1 MNGKIT
7 QALSSKESG
16 DITKYFDEVDK
27 IISLNDGIHDNKM
40 LSMECYDRPTP
51 VKYNQYTKFHI
62 SDAGIDCINIDKS
75 YITASM
81 TYHMSLT
88 KTASSTLPTG
98 NTVDADRE
106 IFYQLFIGL
115 KNASHNIDTYRI
127 YINHNQIYSQTDSIY
142 EQALTTAMKSKPEMY
157 RPHMYSMWDE
167 AHKHSQNVCGVYVP
181 IREKVGTEFDITFD
195 IAIQLDDLLP
205 FSGMSIFPSCV
216 IGDLELEIR
225 NRIQGNLVYCQ
236 VDPNVIVEEI
246 TGSII
251 GDGSD
256 AVSSKIGGVGSSWY
270 EAIPN
275 MKKEVQTAKYTK
287 EFTQVGDVARV
298 CSHAYENSA
307 LGDYCASYDV
317 ILQCT
322 NSVMNNAM
330 SHINGFRLKDSVITA
345 LRNRYSTKPLIIPAQ
360 VCKHDLFAQRPTAG
374 GLKLNTNITLTNC
387 TNIALS
393 FPQTDN
399 QISVVHNPEQQSAQL
414 IVMGKNIPDKSINT
428 LEAAHAEMSLTNACL
443 DSLFEAQPSFIRSL
457 TKSSSNG
464 SRKIYLPA
472 DATDYYFNVSLER
485 FGNGVFC
492 DGLTSPGAITL
503 TFQSNSI
510 NPGIGD
516 AYYHYDILDNTKLN
530 TQPINIMTVEDCF
543 WVITPEKVWLTN
555 DVYTPEI
562 TETKE

>member
-51 VKYNQYTKFHI
+51 VKYNQYTKFHL

-88 KTASSTLPTG
+88 KISNAALPINST
-98 NTVDADRE
+98 DADRE
-106 IFYQLFIGL
+106 VFYQLFIGL
-115 KNASHNIDTYRI
+115 KNASHNFDTYRI
-127 YINHNQIYSQTDSIY
+127 YVNHNQIYSQTDSIY
-142 EQALTTAMKSKPEMY
+142 EQALATAMKPKPEMF
-157 RPHMYSMWDE
+157 RPNMYTMWDE
-167 AHKHSQNVCGVYVP
+167 AHKHSKNVCGVYVP
-181 IREKVGTEFDITFD
+181 IRAKVNSEFDITFD
-195 IAIQLDDLLP
+195 IAIQIDDLLP

-236 VDPNVIVEEI
+236 VDPNAIVEEI
-246 TGSII
+246 TTAII
-251 GDGSD
+251 ADGSD
-256 AVSSKIGGVGSSWY
+256 PVVPKVAGVSTSWALAVQD
-270 EAIPN
+270 
-275 MKKEVQTAKYTK
+275 MKKEVQSARYTK

-298 CSHAYENSA
+298 CSHAYDA
-307 LGDYCASYDV
+307 GIGDYCSEYDV
-317 ILQCT
+317 LLQCT
-322 NSVMNNAM
+322 NSTMNNAM
-330 SHINGFRLKDSVITA
+330 SHINGFRLKDSVIAA
-345 LRNRYSTKPLIIPAQ
+345 LRNKYSSKPLIIPAQ

-457 TKSSSNG
+457 TTSASNG
-464 SRKIYLPA
+464 SRKIYLPG
-472 DATDYYFNVSLER
+472 DATDYYFNASLER

-503 TFQSNSI
+503 TFQSNCI
-510 NPGIGD
+510 NSGIGD
-516 AYYHYDILDNTKLN
+516 AYYHWDILDYTKLN

-543 WVITPEKVWLTN
+543 WVITPDKVWLTN

-562 TETKE
+562 TETK